1 MHEKQFVVVM
11 IQNSEYNTED
21 EEIAGDRRNGRHGTV
36 LCLNEKNC
44 LRQRTVPC
52 LSSIVYSKE
61 VKMSDS
67 DMKKAIICMAD
78 GMEMCE
84 CLLTVDILRRAG
96 VEVTT
101 ASVMEHIAV
110 IASHQVKIYADA
122 MIDDIDFDSADL
134 LVLPGGRIGTENL
147 GTSELIRKQC
157 ASFAASDE
165 KYLAAVCAAPSVL
178 ADLGLLTGKTATCH
192 PDFEDRVAA
201 GGAALTHDSVTV
213 CGNIITGQG
222 LGATMDFALT
232 LTEILTDKETADRI
246 RKATCYRY

>member
-1 MHEKQFVVVM
+1 MRGKQYRVV
-11 IQNSEYNTED
+11 ILNDSEYNTHCLIKEETGETGDGSMSPAMRKATENRPLSD
-21 EEIAGDRRNGRHGTV
+21 EMRVT
-36 LCLNEKNC
+36 
-44 LRQRTVPC
+44 
-52 LSSIVYSKE
+52 
-61 VKMSDS
+61 

-101 ASVMEHIAV
+101 ASVMDRREV
-110 IASHQVKIYADA
+110 TASHQVKIYADVMA
-122 MIDDIDFDSADL
+122 EDADFAAADL

-147 GTSELIRKQC
+147 GASELIREQC
-157 ASFAASDE
+157 MLFAANDE
-165 KYLAAVCAAPSVL
+165 KHLAAVCAAPSVL
-178 ADLGLLTGKTATCH
+178 ADLGLLSGKTATCH

-246 RKATCYRY
+246 RKAICYRY